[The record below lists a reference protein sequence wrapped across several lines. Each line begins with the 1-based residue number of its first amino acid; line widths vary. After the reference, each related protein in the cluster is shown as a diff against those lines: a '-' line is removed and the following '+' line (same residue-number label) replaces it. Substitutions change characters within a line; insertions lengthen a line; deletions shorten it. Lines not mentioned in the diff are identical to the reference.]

1 MASYIYVSLLFI
13 LLTNKPFKLVV
24 VEGPSTIY
32 MASYIYVSLLFIL
45 LTNKPFKL
53 VVVEGPST
61 WHRTFT

>member
-1 MASYIYVSLLFI
+1 
-13 LLTNKPFKLVV
+13 
-24 VEGPSTIY
+24 

-61 WHRTFT
+61 WHRTFTWHISNGILEHNTIK